1 MCEGARKYTHTHTYT
16 CTHAHT
22 HTQVPLKWLSVPS
35 QKDTRKEELV
45 EEWVYPPLTILQPSL
60 QQTIQFK
67 AETTEA
73 AANSEQRRQ
82 KPQRSR
88 DDRSRSESSYTPLM
102 REDSK
107 GRHVHGDGLVITCV
121 AYSL

>member
-1 MCEGARKYTHTHTYT
+1 MCEGARKYTLTHTYT

-22 HTQVPLKWLSVPS
+22 HTQVPLKWLSP
-35 QKDTRKEELV
+35 KEDLV

-67 AETTEA
+67 AETEA
-73 AANSEQRRQ
+73 AKTST
-82 KPQRSR
+82 
-88 DDRSRSESSYTPLM
+88 SSLM

-107 GRHVHGDGLVITCV
+107 GHVDGEGLVITCV